1 MSKKQRRMATIKNS
15 SSSAN
20 LTRLVRLLSVFVV
33 VLGVISG
40 AVYFNKTI
48 MAWFQQVNFSI
59 ETAANSNESIKA
71 QDDSSGWQV
80 ALVKPTEFVSAQEL
94 ELFVKS
100 TLDDSFFSLDVKQAS
115 MVLLSHPWIKSIKA
129 RKVWPN
135 TLLVD
140 VEEHQPWLNLNN
152 RQLISRDGVVFEPA
166 NAREFIELPLLL
178 GQYGEL
184 EDLLS
189 MYHFFTEQMPAN
201 EFRITKLSFNA
212 HNGWTMWLENEI
224 ALYLGKQHLTERL
237 ERFLTVLDEMKS
249 QKRNQVA
256 YIDLRYQSG
265 VAVGWKVTDLN
276 EQVAGK

>member
-1 MSKKQRRMATIKNS
+1 MSKKQRRMATIKSAN
-15 SSSAN
+15 SSAN
-20 LTRLVRLLSVFVV
+20 LTRWVRLLSVFVV
-33 VLGVISG
+33 VLGVG
-40 AVYFNKTI
+40 AGALHFNKPI
-48 MAWFQQVNFSI
+48 IAWFHQLSFSA
-59 ETAANSNESIKA
+59 ETTASGSESINL

-80 ALVKPTEFVSAQEL
+80 ALVKPTEFVSAREL
-94 ELFVKS
+94 EHFVKA
-100 TLDDSFFSLDVKQAS
+100 TLDDSFFSLDVKEAS
-115 MVLLSHPWIKSIKA
+115 NVLLSHPWIKSIKA

-152 RQLISRDGVVFEPA
+152 KQLISREGVVFEPA
-166 NAREFIELPLLL
+166 NASQFIELPLLM

-237 ERFLTVLDEMKS
+237 ERFLTVLDEMKN
-249 QKRNQVA
+249 QQRNQVA

-265 VAVGWKVTDLN
+265 VAVGWKVTDHN
-276 EQVAGK
+276 EQIAGK